1 MSRQPPRQQLNAS
14 ATQRLRPQP
23 RQLNAF
29 DRHLERLTPPPP
41 SPSSPSGQPGSSP
54 REMTAK
60 QLTQS
65 PATLAFRRIGGG
77 VSDAVFGGAGSVHS
91 AVLTLASCTI
101 GTGVL
106 ALPAAFAESGVAAG
120 LALLLLSAGFNVWS
134 CMLLVHSSV
143 LSRRF
148 SYRSIGV
155 AAFGEAGGRLVK
167 LAVVLVLFGIITGL
181 LVVLRD
187 SIYEVVEL
195 FSPGHPASRW
205 VLSGGVVLA
214 LVLPLSLPASI
225 AALKYTSMLAL
236 ASICFVT
243 YTVCAAGVHRVHQM
257 GNLTAAIRA
266 AQAEAATGGN
276 FWLPVQD
283 DPAVPGWLKVITNIP
298 VFCMAFACQ
307 VQVPDIFKT
316 LKGAGS
322 RKSTKGMQMVVT
334 GALCGCLVL
343 YLSIALLGVLAF
355 VGAFTDLHG
364 DVLDSLMLTINKG
377 SAGAQS
383 LRTEISAARVIMC
396 ISVSLTCPL
405 LVLPCRDTIMQML
418 LPEAEEEEEVVVH
431 RRSSAASESAVGGAA
446 SSASASAASASAA
459 GATGALESGRGGA
472 AAYRSSPLARPLLDR
487 SNGTDSSTGALERR
501 SRTRTRTRTDSRSA
515 NKSKAWPCWRLA
527 AHGCVTVFILTTG
540 WALANS
546 IPNLKLVL
554 GFTGST
560 GGSLLLYVLPALFYL
575 KLLQKSRDAKIAR
588 LVASGRGARSAEADV
603 PQPSAWALFFGV
615 FPLIVGIV
623 VGVCATGAT
632 VYGVVSGSHDNNM
645 TATSG
650 STHGNGK
657 LVY

>member
-1 MSRQPPRQQLNAS
+1 MTARLNAV
-14 ATQRLRPQP
+14 
-23 RQLNAF
+23 
-29 DRHLERLTPPPP
+29 DHHLERLTPP
-41 SPSSPSGQPGSSP
+41 SSSSSP
-54 REMTAK
+54 RLTAK

-65 PATLAFRRIGGG
+65 PATRAFRRIGGG
-77 VSDAVFGGAGSVHS
+77 VSDAVFGGAGSVQS
-91 AVLTLASCTI
+91 GMLTLASCTI

-106 ALPAAFAESGVAAG
+106 ALPAAFAESGVAVG
-120 LALLLLSAGFNVWS
+120 LALILLSAGFNIWS

-155 AAFGEAGGRLVK
+155 AAFGETGGRLVK
-167 LAVVLVLFGIITGL
+167 IAVILVLFGIITGL

-187 SIYEVVEL
+187 SIYEVVQL
-195 FSPGHPASRW
+195 FTPDPASRW
-205 VLSGGVVLA
+205 VLSACVIIA
-214 LVLPLSLPASI
+214 LILPLSLPSSI

-243 YTVCAAGVHRVHQM
+243 YTVVACGVNRVQEM
-257 GNLTAAIRA
+257 GNLSAAIHA
-266 AQAEAATGGN
+266 AQTEAATGGN

-283 DPAVPGWLKVITNIP
+283 DPTVPGWLKVITNIP

-322 RKSTKGMQMVVT
+322 RKSTKGMQTVVT

-364 DVLDSLMLTINKG
+364 DVLDSLALTITKG
-377 SAGAQS
+377 NVDANS
-383 LRTEISAARVIMC
+383 LRSEISAARVIMC
-396 ISVSLTCPL
+396 VSVSLTCPL

-418 LPEAEEEEEVVVH
+418 LREGEPGEGESAAR
-431 RRSSAASESAVGGAA
+431 RRST
-446 SSASASAASASAA
+446 SASDD
-459 GATGALESGRGGA
+459 GNVLESGGAGDTGGGVAGA
-472 AAYRSSPLARPLLDR
+472 AAVYRSSPLARPLINY
-487 SNGTDSSTGALERR
+487 SEPNGVDASTIGATERR
-501 SRTRTRTRTDSRSA
+501 SRTRTRTDSSTARDT
-515 NKSKAWPCWRLA
+515 KKWPCWRLA
-527 AHGCVTVFILTTG
+527 AHGCVTVFILATG

-575 KLLQKSRDAKIAR
+575 KLLRKSRGAKIAR
-588 LVASGRGARSAEADV
+588 LVASGRTLRSAEADV
-603 PQPSAWALFFGV
+603 AKPSVQNLFFGV
-615 FPLIVGIV
+615 FPLVIGIV

-632 VYGVVSGSHDNNM
+632 VYGVVSSSHDNNM
-645 TATSG
+645 TATRG
-650 STHGNGK
+650 GK
-657 LVY
+657 HHVNVF